1 MTNPIPFGRPFID
14 EREAEAVLKVLK
26 SGTLVHGPQ
35 TAAFEKE
42 FAARSDAQEAV
53 ALSSCTAGL
62 HLSLFALGIGP
73 GDSVAVPAMTHVA
86 TAHAVELVGARPY
99 FVDVD
104 PLTGNIDIELL
115 HSANFPNLRAIM
127 PVHYLGLPCDM
138 TAICS
143 YADSMKAVVIEDCAL
158 AVGSTYDERPVG
170 TFGLCGS
177 FSFYPTKQITSIE
190 GGMVVTN
197 DAAFA
202 ATLRKVRAFG
212 YSKSLEERS
221 RPGQYDV
228 NRLGFN
234 YRMSEVEAAVGL
246 VQLEKLDL
254 ILALRRRNYELLA
267 AEIEQVDG
275 IKSFPTEHGAGKT
288 SHYCFNLVLA
298 AEHVH
303 LRDAIQDNL
312 GAAGIGTSIHYPSA
326 VPQFTYY
333 REKYGYT
340 KGQFP
345 VAEWLASGT
354 ISLPVGPHVQEEQA
368 IAMARTVRQTLERL
382 LA

>member
-1 MTNPIPFGRPFID
+1 MSDLIPFGRPFID
-14 EREAEAVLKVLK
+14 EREAEAVLGVLK
-26 SGTLVHGPQ
+26 SGTLVHGPH
-35 TAAFEKE
+35 TVAFERA
-42 FAARSDAQEAV
+42 FAARSDALEAV
-53 ALSSCTAGL
+53 AVSSCTAGL

-73 GDSVAVPAMTHVA
+73 GDRVAVPAMTHVA

-104 PLTGNIDIELL
+104 AKTGNIDVELL
-115 HSANFPNLRAIM
+115 HSANIPNLRAIM
-127 PVHYLGLPCDM
+127 PVHYLGLPCEM

-143 YADSMKAVVIEDCAL
+143 YADSLGAAVIEDCAL
-158 AVGSTYDERPVG
+158 AVGSTYEGRPVG
-170 TFGLCGS
+170 TAGLCGS
-177 FSFYPTKQITSIE
+177 FSFYPTKQMTSIE

-228 NRLGFN
+228 NQLGFN

-246 VQLEKLDL
+246 VQMDKLDL
-254 ILALRRRNYELLA
+254 ILDLRRRNYEFLA
-267 AEIEQVDG
+267 AEIDQVDG
-275 IKSFPTEHGAGKT
+275 VKTFPTKHGRGQA
-288 SHYCFNLVLA
+288 SHYCFNIVLSS
-298 AEHVH
+298 EHIH
-303 LRDAIQDNL
+303 LRDAIQDKL
-312 GAAGIGTSIHYPSA
+312 STAGIGTSIHYPSA

-333 REKYGYT
+333 REKYGYV

-354 ISLPVGPHVQEEQA
+354 ISLPVGPQVQAEQA
-368 IAMARTVRQTLERL
+368 VAMARTVRETLERL